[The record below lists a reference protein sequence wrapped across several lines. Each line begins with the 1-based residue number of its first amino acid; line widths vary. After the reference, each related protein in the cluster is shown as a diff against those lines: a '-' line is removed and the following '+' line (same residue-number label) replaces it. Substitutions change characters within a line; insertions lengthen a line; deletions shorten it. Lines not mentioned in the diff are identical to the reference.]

1 MSSRIKEDKKGG
13 LWELQALSP
22 VCGGAAQTLVRGL
35 NCQCFSAR
43 DKFFRKLFLKAAQTL
58 PVPVGPSLFLPAA
71 LHHGLVLAHP
81 QPPSLHY
88 AGPFGSGFVF
98 VIGVALQ
105 MLPAQPRLLFVVRLL
120 LLVRHGFPPRAYR
133 QRRIDT
139 KEWVHVLQ
147 QQKLSW
153 LAMFHFLWGFWSICP
168 VFYVP
173 ASTCCLTLVIIF
185 PCTPFVILLPFCLPS
200 FVIISPALI
209 VPPVPN

>member
-1 MSSRIKEDKKGG
+1 MV
-13 LWELQALSP
+13 WELQALSP
-22 VCGGAAQTLVRGL
+22 VCGCAAQTLVRRL
-35 NCQCFSAR
+35 NCQCSSAR
-43 DKFFRKLFLKAAQTL
+43 DKFFHKLFLKAARTL

-120 LLVRHGFPPRAYR
+120 LLVRHGLPPWAYR
-133 QRRIDT
+133 QRRTNT

-153 LAMFHFLWGFWSICP
+153 LAMFHFLWRFWSICP
-168 VFYVP
+168 VFYVLL
-173 ASTCCLTLVIIF
+173 CLHLHV
-185 PCTPFVILLPFCLPS
+185 VLRW
-200 FVIISPALI
+200 
-209 VPPVPN
+209 